1 MNENTQFLRLN
12 QILFYLD
19 TERGVKMQ
27 SYDLLD
33 ELDSEDKFRKDIK
46 YSRQLPEMF
55 STEDINAASEN
66 ITYAILGELRDRYNG
81 SEPVTFSYQELAE
94 LGGLWVTRKNGVK
107 SLYNGKRLQKIMYDL
122 NEALKNFSYYQVR
135 ETMMMALPNHG
146 KQ

>member
-1 MNENTQFLRLN
+1 
-12 QILFYLD
+12 
-19 TERGVKMQ
+19 MQ

-122 NEALKNFSYYQVR
+122 NEALKNFSYYQV
-135 ETMMMALPNHG
+135 N
-146 KQ
+146 K

>member
-1 MNENTQFLRLN
+1 
-12 QILFYLD
+12 
-19 TERGVKMQ
+19 MQ

-122 NEALKNFSYYQVR
+122 NAVSY
-135 ETMMMALPNHG
+135 THLTLPTNSRV
-146 KQ
+146 